1 MSAGTLDLFVEQ
13 GATFSYALTLTDS
26 VGAPVNLT
34 GYTARM
40 QMRRSVQSPDILIS
54 LTTANGR
61 LVITPL
67 TGVIT
72 MTISATDTAAL
83 NFQSAVYDLE
93 IESAGGIVTRLIEG
107 KVRLSLEVTR

>member
-13 GATFSYALTLTDS
+13 GATFSYTLTLTDS
-26 VGAPVNLT
+26 AGAPVNLT